1 MNSRKSLLLPVAFSL
16 LQLSGC
22 QSTTDSATSPEPVAT
37 IDIATVTT
45 GDIDEKI
52 TLYGAAEANGA
63 GKYTLSAPMEAIV
76 QAVDAPVGSRV
87 TRGQTLVRLNPSP
100 TARLDLATAAANA
113 NAADLA
119 YARARRLRA
128 DGLVS
133 DAEVETAR
141 AAKQAADASRASL
154 ATRNGALLLRAPAD
168 GTVEVIGASAG
179 ELVAAGA
186 TIVSLEKEGDL
197 RARFGVDPAIARRIP
212 RGGHVEVTA
221 AGSKLAFNVPIL
233 SVDGVVDPVTKL
245 ASVYVRIPHERGV
258 GAGESLTGRVLLG
271 NIAGGITIPY
281 AALLDDGGQ
290 PFVFVVANN
299 VAKRRD
305 IVAGPRTGDR
315 VGVVSGLKA
324 GERVATVGVTALED
338 GMKVRVQ
345 GARK

>member
-1 MNSRKSLLLPVAFSL
+1 MISRKLLALPLAYGL
-16 LQLSGC
+16 MLSGC
-22 QSTTDSATSPEPVAT
+22 QSPADTAAPDPVAT
-37 IDIATVTT
+37 IDVAAVTT
-45 GDIDEKI
+45 GAIDEKL

-63 GKYTLSAPMEAIV
+63 GKYTLSAPMEALV
-76 QAVDAPVGSRV
+76 QAVDAPVGSQV
-87 TRGQTLVRLNPSP
+87 KRGQILVRLSPSP
-100 TARLDLATAAANA
+100 TARLDLATASATA

-119 YARARRLRA
+119 HARARRLRA

-154 ATRNGALLLRAPAD
+154 ATRNSALVLRAPAS

-186 TIVSLEKEGDL
+186 TIVSLVKEGDL

-212 RGGHVEVTA
+212 QRSYVEITA
-221 AGSKLAFNVPIL
+221 AGSKAAFNVPIL
-233 SVDGVVDPVTKL
+233 SVDSVVDPVTKL
-245 ASVYVRIPHERGV
+245 ASVYVQIPDESGV
-258 GAGESLTGRVLLG
+258 GAGESLTGRVLLA
-271 NIAGGITIPY
+271 NIAGGMTIPY

-290 PFVFVVANN
+290 PFVFVIVQN

-315 VGVVSGLKA
+315 IAVTSGLKP
-324 GERVATVGVTALED
+324 GDRVATVGVTALED
-338 GMKVRVQ
+338 GMKVRIQ
-345 GARK
+345 AAKK

>member
-1 MNSRKSLLLPVAFSL
+1 MISRTTLALPLAFACLLG
-16 LQLSGC
+16 GC
-22 QSTTDSATSPEPVAT
+22 QSSTDTAATADPVAT
-37 IDIATVTT
+37 IDVAAVTT

-87 TRGQTLVRLNPSP
+87 TRGQVLVRLSPSP
-100 TARLDLATAAANA
+100 TARLDLATASANA

-119 YARARRLRA
+119 HARARRLRA

-154 ATRNGALLLRAPAD
+154 ATRNGALVLRAPAS

-186 TIVSLEKEGDL
+186 TIVSLVREGDL

-212 RGGHVEVTA
+212 KGSYVEVTA
-221 AGSKLAFNVPIL
+221 AGSKLAFNVPVL
-233 SVDGVVDPVTKL
+233 SVDSVVDPVTKL
-245 ASVYVRIPHERGV
+245 ASVYVQIPNERGV
-258 GAGESLTGRVLLG
+258 GAGESLTGRVLLA

-281 AALLDDGGQ
+281 VALLDDGGQ
-290 PFVFVVANN
+290 PFVFVIVNTI
-299 VAKRRD
+299 AKRRD
-305 IVAGPRTGDR
+305 IVVGPRTGDR
-315 VGVVSGLKA
+315 ISVTSGLKA

-338 GMKVRVQ
+338 GMKTRIQ
-345 GARK
+345 GAKK

>member
-1 MNSRKSLLLPVAFSL
+1 MISRKSLALPLAL
-16 LQLSGC
+16 GLMLGGC
-22 QSTTDSATSPEPVAT
+22 QSSTDSAATADPVAT
-37 IDIATVTT
+37 ISAAAATT
-45 GDIDEKI
+45 GVIDEKI

-63 GKYTLSAPMEAIV
+63 GKYTLSAPMEALVRAI
-76 QAVDAPVGSRV
+76 DAPVGSRV
-87 TRGQTLVRLNPSP
+87 QRGQILVRLRPSP
-100 TARLDLATAAANA
+100 TARLDLATASANA
-113 NAADLA
+113 SAADLA

-133 DAEVETAR
+133 DAEVESAR
-141 AAKQAADASRASL
+141 TAKQTADAARASL
-154 ATRNGALLLRAPAD
+154 ATRNGALVLRAPAS

-186 TIVSLEKEGDL
+186 TIVSLVKEGDL

-212 RGGHVEVTA
+212 RGSYVEVSA
-221 AGSKLAFNVPIL
+221 AGGKAPFNAPVL

-245 ASVYVRIPHERGV
+245 ASVYVRIPDEQGV
-258 GAGESLTGRVLLG
+258 GAGESLAGRVLLA

-290 PFVFVVANN
+290 PFVFVIANG

-305 IVAGPRTGDR
+305 IVIGPRTGDR
-315 VGVVSGLKA
+315 IGVTSGLKA

-338 GMKVRVQ
+338 GMKVRIQ
-345 GARK
+345 GAKT

>member
-1 MNSRKSLLLPVAFSL
+1 MTDRTFRISPVLLALLLG
-16 LQLSGC
+16 GC
-22 QSTTDSATSPEPVAT
+22 QASSDQAATAEPVAT
-37 IDIATVTT
+37 IDVAAVST

-76 QAVDAPVGSRV
+76 QAVDTPVGSRV
-87 TRGQTLVRLNPSP
+87 TRGQVLVRLRPSP
-100 TARLDLATAAANA
+100 AASLDLATASANA

-119 YARARRLRA
+119 HARARRLRA

-141 AAKQAADASRASL
+141 AAKQAADAARASL
-154 ATRNGALLLRAPAD
+154 ATRNGALVLRAPAN

-186 TIVSLEKEGDL
+186 TIVSLVKEGDL

-212 RGGHVEVTA
+212 RGSFVEVTA
-221 AGSKLAFNVPIL
+221 AGSKATFAVPIL

-245 ASVYVRIPHERGV
+245 ASVYVQIPDEHGV
-258 GAGESLTGRVLLG
+258 GAGESLTGRVLLA
-271 NIAGGITIPY
+271 NITGGITIPY
-281 AALLDDGGQ
+281 VALLDDGGQ

-305 IVAGPRTGDR
+305 IVVGPRAGDR
-315 VGVVSGLKA
+315 IGVTSGLKA

-338 GMKVRVQ
+338 GMKVRIQ
-345 GARK
+345 GAKK